1 MAAKFL
7 WQRIP
12 ATTRESNPDLARL
25 WSVGRA
31 LLERD
36 PAETFKALPVD
47 GWKNCKKEEIDQLRG
62 KETERAENTEVKIE
76 KGHAQAAG
84 WKFCCETSCAGV

>member
-12 ATTRESNPDLARL
+12 AATRESNPDLARL

-31 LLERD
+31 LLERE

-47 GWKNCKKEEIDQLRG
+47 GWKSCKKEEIDQLRG
-62 KETERAENTEVKIE
+62 KG
-76 KGHAQAAG
+76 KGM
-84 WKFCCETSCAGV
+84 S

>member
-1 MAAKFL
+1 MIIDIFLYETSLTHRGFPIRLAAKFL

-12 ATTRESNPDLARL
+12 AATRESNPDLARL

-31 LLERD
+31 LLERE

-47 GWKNCKKEEIDQLRG
+47 GWKSCKKEEIDQLRG
-62 KETERAENTEVKIE
+62 KERALAENTKM
-76 KGHAQAAG
+76 
-84 WKFCCETSCAGV
+84 

>member
-1 MAAKFL
+1 MYPSRLAAKFL

-12 ATTRESNPDLARL
+12 AATRESNPDLARL

-31 LLERD
+31 LLERE

-47 GWKNCKKEEIDQLRG
+47 GWKSCKKEEIDQLRG
-62 KETERAENTEVKIE
+62 KERL
-76 KGHAQAAG
+76 
-84 WKFCCETSCAGV
+84 

>member
-12 ATTRESNPDLARL
+12 ATTRESNPALARL